1 MFLTSCG
8 PSVLDRC
15 MEENE
20 KNYSES
26 FENMTIELSADDMKV
41 FVQDMVKFKEDLMR
55 DGIEDYDYRHLRF
68 VEKVQRA
75 WSGKDFDEIQNLYL
89 SDQYKDE
96 NTYGQLKYEVE
107 DNAEYTIN
115 YILEM
120 DNYYDHIKDAL
131 EEAETTYEKLNILH
145 KMGGDFSVSG
155 LETLIYLRVYDE
167 KNFKDNRRKYAK
179 NLCHSQGV
187 Y

>member
-8 PSVLDRC
+8 PSALDRC

-20 KNYSES
+20 KNYSKT
-26 FENMTIELSADDMKV
+26 FENMNIELSADDMKV
-41 FVQDMVKFKEDLMR
+41 FVKDMEEFKEDLTS
-55 DGIEDYDYRHLRF
+55 DGVEDYEYRHLRF

-75 WSGKDFDEIQNLYL
+75 WSRKDFDEIQNLYL
-89 SDQYKDE
+89 SDEYSDE
-96 NTYGQLKYEVE
+96 NTYGQLKHKVE
-107 DNAEYTIN
+107 DAAESTIN
-115 YILEM
+115 SILET

-131 EEAETTYEKLNILH
+131 EEAETTYEKVNILH
-145 KMGGDFSVSG
+145 QSDVFYFSD
-155 LETLIYLRVYDE
+155 LERLIYLRVYDE

-179 NLCHSQGV
+179 DLCHSQGV

>member
-26 FENMTIELSADDMKV
+26 FENMTIELSADEMKV

-55 DGIEDYDYRHLRF
+55 DGIKDYDYRHLRF

-96 NTYGQLKYEVE
+96 ITYGQLKYEV
-107 DNAEYTIN
+107 
-115 YILEM
+115 
-120 DNYYDHIKDAL
+120 
-131 EEAETTYEKLNILH
+131 
-145 KMGGDFSVSG
+145 
-155 LETLIYLRVYDE
+155 
-167 KNFKDNRRKYAK
+167 
-179 NLCHSQGV
+179 
-187 Y
+187 